1 MAAAQLLQLAAVAAI
16 FGRTVAAQLP
26 QLAAVAAIFGRMV
39 AARLLQLVVAAVTSN
54 RAWYLAVDWV
64 HAEATVF
71 MLGPVDYLLWI
82 IVFLVEL
89 FCVIS
94 LLKNRAFSKHFTIVL
109 YLSASLAVSAGRYL
123 VIATAGFTS
132 DAYVYFYYY
141 SDAVLTIS
149 LFFVLMGL
157 YSHVFS
163 EMGVSKM
170 VRGGAMLLLGG
181 TALISYHMVAAS
193 SDRML
198 TRFALEL
205 SQNLYF
211 VGVVLTYLLWGA
223 MMKLHENRTRLV
235 QLVLAMGVYFS
246 AFAGS
251 YALRS
256 MYPNFF
262 LWQYFTQLMA
272 IWLPVSWAYTFLKI
286 PEDAQM
292 ATARV
297 LAPNQ

>member
-1 MAAAQLLQLAAVAAI
+1 
-16 FGRTVAAQLP
+16 
-26 QLAAVAAIFGRMV
+26 
-39 AARLLQLVVAAVTSN
+39 
-54 RAWYLAVDWV
+54 
-64 HAEATVF
+64 
-71 MLGPVDYLLWI
+71 MLGPVDYLIWI

-89 FCVIS
+89 FCVVS
-94 LLKNRAFSKHFTIVL
+94 LLKSRAFSKHFTIVL
-109 YLSASLAVSAGRYL
+109 YLSASLAVSAGRYI

-132 DAYVYFYYY
+132 NAYVYFYYY
-141 SDAVLTIS
+141 SDAVLTIC

-157 YSHVFS
+157 YSHIFS

-181 TALISYHMVAAS
+181 TALISYYMVAAS

-223 MMKLHENRTRLV
+223 MMKMHENRTRLV
-235 QLVLAMGVYFS
+235 QLVLALGVYFS

-262 LWQYFTQLMA
+262 LWQYFMQLMA
-272 IWLPVSWAYTFLKI
+272 VWLPVSWAYTFIKI